1 MTEPLR
7 PSPALTLGR
16 ENWYYVPAGGFA
28 DYLNPTALELSATSV
43 LDFTRMAMADGTT
56 KPSRSTDRT
65 ESNRRLGDVDTFEVK
80 GVTKYAGGTLTYAT
94 DPQAIAGTDGKKAW
108 EQFLDGPN
116 DGFIV
121 CRYKVDRSIAPT
133 VGQFVS
139 VFPSD
144 LSESL
149 LTTAGSGSATE
160 VVGECDY
167 FIREAIKQMVAL
179 A

>member
-7 PSPALTLGR
+7 PSPAATLGR

-28 DYLNPTALELSATSV
+28 DYKAPTATELAAASV
-43 LDFTRMAMADGTT
+43 LDFTRMAMSDGTT
-56 KPSRSTDRT
+56 APSRSTDRA
-65 ESNRRLGDVDTFEVK
+65 ESLRRLGDDATYEVK

-94 DPQAIAGTDGKKAW
+94 NPQAVAASDGKKAW
-108 EQFLDGPN
+108 EKFLDGP
-116 DGFIV
+116 DGGFLV
-121 CRYKVDRSIAPT
+121 RRLNVERAIAPT
-133 VGQFVS
+133 TGQFVS

-149 LTTAGSGSATE
+149 LTTAGSGSAGE

-167 FIREAIKQMVAL
+167 FIRETPKQMVAL